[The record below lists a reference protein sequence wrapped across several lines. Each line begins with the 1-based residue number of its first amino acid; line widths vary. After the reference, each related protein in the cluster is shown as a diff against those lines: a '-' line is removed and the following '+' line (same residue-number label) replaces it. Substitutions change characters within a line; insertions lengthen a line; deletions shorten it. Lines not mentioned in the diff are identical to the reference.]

1 MNKKEFIKRTGEI
14 IDAAR
19 EVSRAQL
26 ILMQGE
32 EGVSANI
39 GGNLEELVKML
50 IAVSEND
57 KRFKLVFAA
66 FLATWADEEKATEIK
81 NIVDNIVTRHIP

>member
-19 EVSRAQL
+19 EVSRARL
-26 ILMQGE
+26 VLLQGE
-32 EGVSANI
+32 EGVAANL

-57 KRFKLVFAA
+57 KRFKLLFAA

-81 NIVDNIVTRHIP
+81 NIVDNIVARHIQ